1 MKIITIILIAISL
14 SMDAFSLAL
23 IYGTQGINK
32 KHKVL
37 LSIIVGIYHFV
48 MPVIGLLIGTYIEK
62 KIAFSPDIIVGI
74 ILSLI
79 AIEMIISS
87 TKEQKEKFLVSIPG
101 YLIFGLSVSIDSLTT
116 GIGLPAITNNYLQ
129 AALTFSLTSLIFT
142 YIGLNLG
149 NKLNQKM
156 YRHHSGYIGGM
167 KEVTAKDMLE
177 KNPEKA
183 MTLAIKGML
192 PHNSLGAQ
200 MLKKLR
206 VYAGSEHE
214 NQAQKPEI
222 WNF

>member
-1 MKIITIILIAISL
+1 MKIITIILIAVSL

-48 MPVIGLLIGTYIEK
+48 MPIIGLLIGIQIDKT
-62 KIAFSPDIIVGI
+62 IAFSSDIIVGI
-74 ILSLI
+74 ILLLI

-87 TKEQKEKFLVSIPG
+87 TNEQKEKFLLSLSG

-129 AALTFSLTSLIFT
+129 AALIFSLTSLIFT

-149 NKLNQKM
+149 NKLNQK
-156 YRHHSGYIGGM
+156 YGKISTLIGGIILLTIGITYM
-167 KEVTAKDMLE
+167 FK
-177 KNPEKA
+177 
-183 MTLAIKGML
+183 
-192 PHNSLGAQ
+192 
-200 MLKKLR
+200 
-206 VYAGSEHE
+206 
-214 NQAQKPEI
+214 
-222 WNF
+222 